1 MVKHNFLV
9 CSVVIAIAS
18 MLSICDANNNDDGP
32 KLHIVYLGSLPE
44 TTNSY
49 SPTSHHLN
57 MLQQVLN
64 GSNPTKSLV
73 RSYKRSFNGFAAM
86 LTNEQAAKLIEMEGV
101 VSVFPSKTLQT
112 QTTRSWDF
120 LGLPIKAAKKQ
131 QSTESNLVV
140 GVIDTGIW
148 PESESFSDEDINDPV
163 PKKWKGTCAG
173 GKNFTCN
180 KKLIGARFY
189 VDDSARDS
197 HGHGSHTAS
206 IAAGNNV
213 DNAGFYGIAQGTV
226 RGAVP
231 YARIAAYKVCG
242 TGFFGCDD
250 HDILAAFDDAIAD
263 GVDII
268 SISIGFIRPLN
279 LENDSI
285 AIGSFHAMVKRVLVV
300 SAAGNLGPKLGSVLN
315 VAPWML
321 SVAAN
326 TIDRK
331 IIDKVILGNRKVLT
345 GSSINPFESNGT
357 KIPIA
362 LSNGDSDKCPKE
374 EADKCGCLD
383 EILVKGKIVLCD
395 NYPSFR
401 DGVGGVIVKEG
412 DTFLRI
418 PFLPLLTLSEKDY
431 EFVKSY
437 KNSTKDPRAEILKS
451 ETTRDDDAPKVAA
464 FSSRGPNPIIPEILK
479 PDVSAPG
486 VDILAA
492 YSPISSPTG
501 FPDESDKRSVNY
513 DILSGTSM
521 ACPHV
526 SGIATYVKSF
536 HPDWSPAAIKSA
548 ILTSAK
554 PMVSSSVDDVG
565 EYAYGSGQ
573 ANPIQAINPGLVYDI
588 NKGDYVQMLCNL
600 GYDNGKIK
608 LITEEINPCK
618 GAADR
623 SLVTNLN
630 YPSFAV
636 QVRPKV
642 PFNISFSRTVTNV
655 GLANSSY
662 GVTIT
667 PVPEVNITV
676 TPSVLSFKALDEK
689 KSFVLNVIGKIPR
702 TNVVT
707 SSIVWLDGSHHVRSP
722 IVIDVS

>member
-1 MVKHNFLV
+1 MAKHNFLL

-32 KLHIVYLGSLPE
+32 KLHIVYLGSLPQ
-44 TTNSY
+44 TTNFY

-57 MLQQVLN
+57 MMQQVLN
-64 GSNPTKSLV
+64 GRNPTKSLV
-73 RSYKRSFNGFAAM
+73 RSYKRSFNGFVAM
-86 LTNEQAAKLIEMEGV
+86 LTNEQAAKLTEMEGV
-101 VSVFPSKTLQT
+101 V
-112 QTTRSWDF
+112 
-120 LGLPIKAAKKQ
+120 Q
-131 QSTESNLVV
+131 QNIESNLVV

-148 PESESFSDEDINDPV
+148 PESESFSDEDIDDPV

-173 GKNFTCN
+173 GKNLTCN
-180 KKLIGARFY
+180 KKIIGARFY

-213 DNAGFYGIAQGTV
+213 ENVGFYGIAQGTA

-231 YARIAAYKVCG
+231 SARIAAYKVCG
-242 TGFFGCDD
+242 AGFFGCGD

-268 SISIGFIRPLN
+268 SISIGSILRRN

-285 AIGSFHAMVKRVLVV
+285 AIGSFHAMAKGILVV
-300 SAAGNLGPKLGSVLN
+300 SAVGNLGPKLGS
-315 VAPWML
+315 
-321 SVAAN
+321 S
-326 TIDRK
+326 
-331 IIDKVILGNRKVLT
+331 NR
-345 GSSINPFESNGT
+345 T

-362 LSNGDSDKCPKE
+362 LSNGDSNKCPKE
-374 EADKCGCLD
+374 EADKCGCFD

-395 NYPSFR
+395 NYPNIK

-418 PFLPLLTLSEKDY
+418 PYLPLLTLSEKDY
-431 EFVKSY
+431 VFVKSY
-437 KNSTKDPRAEILKS
+437 RNSTKDPRAQILKS
-451 ETTRDDDAPKVAA
+451 EITRNDNAPKVAA
-464 FSSRGPNPIIPEILK
+464 FSSRGPNPIITEILK

-501 FPDESDKRSVNY
+501 FPDESDNRSVNY

-526 SGIATYVKSF
+526 PGIATYVKSF
-536 HPDWSPAAIKSA
+536 HPDWSPTAIKSA
-548 ILTSAK
+548 ILTTAK
-554 PMVSSSVDDVG
+554 PMVSNSVHDVG

-573 ANPIQAINPGLVYDI
+573 ANPILAINPGLVYDI

-608 LITEEINPCK
+608 LITGEMNPCK
-618 GAADR
+618 GVADR
-623 SLVTNLN
+623 TLVTSLN
-630 YPSFAV
+630 YPSFVA

-642 PFNISFSRTVTNV
+642 PFNMSFSRTVTNV

-667 PVPEVNITV
+667 PIPEVNITV

-689 KSFVLNVIGKIPR
+689 KSFALNVIGRIPR
-702 TNVVT
+702 TTVIT
-707 SSIVWLDGSHHVRSP
+707 SSIIWLDGSHHVRSP

>member
-1 MVKHNFLV
+1 
-9 CSVVIAIAS
+9 
-18 MLSICDANNNDDGP
+18 MLSICFANNDDP

-57 MLQQVLN
+57 TLQQVLD

-73 RSYKRSFNGFAAM
+73 HSYKISFNGFAAM
-86 LTNEQAAKLIEMEGV
+86 LTNEQAAKLAEMEGV
-101 VSVFPSKTLQT
+101 LVRKWNGSAVREL
-112 QTTRSWDF
+112 RRWA
-120 LGLPIKAAKKQ
+120 LRGLPIKAAKRQ
-131 QSTESNLVV
+131 QNIESNLIV

-148 PESESFSDEDINDPV
+148 PESESFSDEGITVPV

-197 HGHGSHTAS
+197 QGHGSHTAS

-213 DNAGFYGIAQGTV
+213 DNVGFYGIAQGTA

-231 YARIAAYKVCG
+231 SARIAAYKVCG
-242 TGFFGCDD
+242 AGCDD
-250 HDILAAFDDAIAD
+250 HSILAAFYDAIAD

-268 SISIGFIRPLN
+268 SISIGHGFPMK
-279 LENDSI
+279 LENDSV
-285 AIGSFHAMVKRVLVV
+285 AIGSFHAMAKGVLVV
-300 SAAGNLGPKLGSVLN
+300 TGAGNSGPKPGTVSNL
-315 VAPWML
+315 APWML

-326 TIDRK
+326 TIDRQ
-331 IIDKVILGNRKVLT
+331 IIDKVILGDRKVLT
-345 GSSINPFESNGT
+345 GSSINPFKSNGT

-362 LSNGDSDKCPKE
+362 LSNGDSNKCPKE
-374 EADKCGCLD
+374 DFIKCWCLD
-383 EILVKGKIVLCD
+383 ENLVKEKIVLCD
-395 NYPSFR
+395 IYPNPYNIKDGL
-401 DGVGGVIVKEG
+401 DGVIIKEDG
-412 DTFLRI
+412 TLPTPRI
-418 PFLPLLTLSEKDY
+418 PFLPLLILSQKDY

-437 KNSTKDPRAEILKS
+437 INSTKGPRAEILKS
-451 ETTRDDDAPKVAA
+451 EIVRDNNAPKVAA
-464 FSSRGPNPIIPEILK
+464 FSSRGPDPLIPEILK

-492 YSPISSPTG
+492 YSPISSPTVG
-501 FPDESDKRSVNY
+501 VPDESDNRSVDY
-513 DILSGTSM
+513 SILSGTSM

-554 PMVSSSVDDVG
+554 PMVRSSVHDVG

-600 GYDNGKIK
+600 RYDNGKIK
-608 LITEEINPCK
+608 LITGEMNPCK
-618 GAADR
+618 GAGDI
-623 SLVTNLN
+623 SLQATSLALNLTF
-630 YPSFAV
+630 SFASTRV
-636 QVRPKV
+636 AADIPSCRRVRLCLPAVADSCPAPDLQPSRPCSLHALV
-642 PFNISFSRTVTNV
+642 P
-655 GLANSSY
+655 
-662 GVTIT
+662 
-667 PVPEVNITV
+667 P
-676 TPSVLSFKALDEK
+676 
-689 KSFVLNVIGKIPR
+689 
-702 TNVVT
+702 T
-707 SSIVWLDGSHHVRSP
+707 SLY
-722 IVIDVS
+722 